1 MLEQIKRFAEH
12 NYGLLCSEAP
22 EEAARGVDISFDFKG
37 QSISNPWID
46 QSARSE
52 LTMEQAA
59 ATYGVANV
67 IKFCN
72 EINDYIEFNTTSNS
86 KERDYIRN
94 RIDMVLL
101 AYRCSKSPNEAIDT
115 LVTAL
120 GLDTAQTCVATLVN
134 CVSLSD
140 GRISDE
146 VRSWAQ
152 SVAAAPRHSV
162 LWAMHIYGVDSY
174 IHSAHVDQIGDA
186 MRRYDGNRKA

>member
-1 MLEQIKRFAEH
+1 MLEQIRRFAEH
-12 NYGLLCSEAP
+12 NYDRLYSADP
-22 EEAARGVDISFDFKG
+22 AEEAKGVDISFDYKG
-37 QSISNPWID
+37 QSISNPWLD
-46 QSARSE
+46 QSARFE
-52 LTMEQAA
+52 LNTEKAA
-59 ATYGVANV
+59 ATYGAANV
-67 IKFCN
+67 ISFSN
-72 EINDYIEFNTTSNS
+72 EVNEYMKYNTTQNF

-120 GLDTAQTCVATLVN
+120 GLDTAQACVATLVN

-140 GRISDE
+140 GRIGEE

-152 SVAAAPRHSV
+152 SNEAAPRHSV
-162 LWAMHIYGVDSY
+162 LWAMDIYGVDSY

-186 MRRYDGNRKA
+186 MRRYENGN